1 MLQASLPSL
10 FNNSKDKK
18 MKNPTLS
25 IIIPVYNK
33 GNYLA
38 KCLTSIIDQSYK
50 NLEVILINDGS
61 TDNSEEI
68 AQRYQIIDQRIK
80 VYTFPN
86 SGVSAARN
94 RGIAMAQG
102 EFILFID
109 ADDWIEA
116 DYLQRV
122 MHHTEQE
129 NADIYIWGITKETE
143 NGQYSLTPSLN
154 GILTQEEFLKA
165 FVKEQ
170 YKTQRGLYGYIS
182 NKLLRR
188 EIIQKNNICF
198 NQTIKQLEDYDF
210 FLSYY
215 DHAQTVCLFSETG
228 YHYVTGTAYS
238 SGSMIKHVNF
248 IGMIEIHLKCQ
259 RILQQHNCLTTE
271 NRKLIAQAINGL
283 ALAMFLE
290 MPTVT
295 LSDIRHSISLLEE
308 RHDILTSLQTY
319 QTKFRQLK
327 SLILKKQ
334 IFLLYLYIH
343 IWKSY
348 LSIRKRI

>member
-1 MLQASLPSL
+1 M
-10 FNNSKDKK
+10 
-18 MKNPTLS
+18 
-25 IIIPVYNK
+25 
-33 GNYLA
+33 
-38 KCLTSIIDQSYK
+38 
-50 NLEVILINDGS
+50 
-61 TDNSEEI
+61 
-68 AQRYQIIDQRIK
+68 
-80 VYTFPN
+80 
-86 SGVSAARN
+86 
-94 RGIAMAQG
+94 
-102 EFILFID
+102 
-109 ADDWIEA
+109 IEA
-116 DYLQRV
+116 NYLQRV

-154 GILTQEEFLKA
+154 SILTQEEFLKA

-170 YKTQRGLYGYIS
+170 YETQRGLYGYIS

-215 DHAQTVCLFSETG
+215 DHTQTVCLFSETG

-238 SGSMIKHVNF
+238 SGTMIKHVNF

-271 NRKLIAQAINGL
+271 NRRLIAQAINGL

-308 RHDILTSLQTY
+308 H
-319 QTKFRQLK
+319 
-327 SLILKKQ
+327 LI
-334 IFLLYLYIH
+334 Y
-343 IWKSY
+343 
-348 LSIRKRI
+348 